1 MRGEPIKAGVAVF
14 VVIMIRMIVMMVV
27 TVLML
32 PWKMS
37 NLDEAARPNHEN
49 EEGDDEGGRAG
60 ESNPSLGRTQ
70 IPEVGNHHQDPKY
83 LFESRLGICR
93 DRRDRRSCKIFVSCV
108 NFSRKQRSLLYILQ
122 VYTHIN
128 VNFLHNC

>member
-1 MRGEPIKAGVAVF
+1 MFININLKTIKAAVVVFMVIKMILIMMVMMMVVMVIPSYQPRPSVRMRREPIKAGVVVF

-37 NLDEAARPNHEN
+37 NLDEAASANHEN
-49 EEGDDEGGRAG
+49 EEGDDEGGRAR

-70 IPEVGNHHQDPKY
+70 VPNVGNHHQDPKY
-83 LFESRLGICR
+83 LFER
-93 DRRDRRSCKIFVSCV
+93 
-108 NFSRKQRSLLYILQ
+108 
-122 VYTHIN
+122 
-128 VNFLHNC
+128 